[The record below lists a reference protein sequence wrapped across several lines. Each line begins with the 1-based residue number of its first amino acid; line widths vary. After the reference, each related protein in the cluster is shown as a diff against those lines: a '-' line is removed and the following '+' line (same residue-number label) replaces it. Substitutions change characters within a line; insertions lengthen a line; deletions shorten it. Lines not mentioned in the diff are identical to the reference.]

1 MRKNALFDLIKL
13 NTYWFGL
20 SFMWTSLHTLILP
33 ALILQYVADERKNT
47 TLGLLT
53 FTGLVIAAIVQPL
66 AGAASDRWASRF
78 GKRRPAIVFG
88 TLCDMLFLALMAYA
102 GGLPLL
108 ALSYVGLQFTSN
120 IAHGPAQGLMHD
132 KVPSEQ
138 MGMASGIKNMFD
150 MGGVAVSSLVVGFI
164 FTVEKPPAAF
174 IVIALALAFGATF
187 TVFGVREGSTAA
199 EKNDEPILT
208 RLRNSLRIDRNQ
220 HSDYW
225 RLLLVRF
232 MFLSGVYGIQVF
244 AQYFIRDVLQVEN
257 PVEFTGYMLAVIV
270 LALMLFSIIAG
281 RIADRIGRKPM
292 HALAAVTVCAGSIL
306 LTLTRQPT
314 SVLIVGSVVGAGIG
328 VFLSANWALANDLAP
343 LGEGGKFLGLTNL
356 ATAGAGAMSRLLG
369 LPIDAV
375 NNLRPGE
382 YLGYNVLF
390 LSAAV
395 MSIVSLLILRKVPE
409 QIEPQRI
416 RVGGKRSVDH

>member
-1 MRKNALFDLIKL
+1 MRKKSLFELINL

-33 ALILQYVADERKNT
+33 ALILKYVADEQKNT

-53 FTGLVIAAIVQPL
+53 FTGLIIAAIVQPL
-66 AGAASDRWASRF
+66 SGAASDRWASRF

-88 TLCDMLFLALMAYA
+88 TISDLLFLALMAYA

-108 ALSYVGLQFTSN
+108 ALAYIGLQFTSN

-138 MGMASGIKNMFD
+138 MGMASGIKNLFD
-150 MGGVAVSSLVVGFI
+150 MGGVAISSLVVGFI
-164 FTVEKPPAAF
+164 FTVEKPHTAF
-174 IVIALALAFGATF
+174 IGIALALALGTTF
-187 TVFGVREGSTAA
+187 TIFGVREGSTTE
-199 EKNDEPILT
+199 EKNGEPILK
-208 RLRNSLRIDRNQ
+208 RFRNSLRIDRTQ

-232 MFLSGVYGIQVF
+232 LFLSGVYGIQVF
-244 AQYFIRDVLQVEN
+244 AQYYIRDVLQVEN
-257 PVEFTGYMLAVIV
+257 PVEFTGNMLAVIV

-292 HALAAVTVCAGSIL
+292 HTLAAVTVCAGSIL
-306 LTLTRQPT
+306 LTLVRQPT
-314 SVLIVGSVVGAGIG
+314 GVLIVGSIVGAGIG

-343 LGEGGKFLGLTNL
+343 LGEGGKFLGLTNI
-356 ATAGAGAMSRLLG
+356 ATAGAGALSRLLG
-369 LPIDAV
+369 LPIDLV

-395 MSIVSLLILRKVPE
+395 MSIVSLFILRRVPE
-409 QIEPQRI
+409 QIERQRV
-416 RVGGKRSVDH
+416 RVGGE

>member
-1 MRKNALFDLIKL
+1 MRKNSLFELIKL

-33 ALILQYVADERKNT
+33 ALILQYVPDERKNT

-53 FTGLVIAAIVQPL
+53 FTGLIIAAIVQPL
-66 AGAASDRWASRF
+66 SGAASDRWASRF

-88 TLCDMLFLALMAYA
+88 TLCDMVFLALMAYA
-102 GGLPLL
+102 GGIPLL

-150 MGGVAVSSLVVGFI
+150 MSGVVVSSLVVGFI
-164 FTVEKPPAAF
+164 FTVETPLAAF
-174 IVIALALAFGATF
+174 IGIALALVLGATF
-187 TVFGVREGSTAA
+187 TVFGVHEGSTAA
-199 EKNDEPILT
+199 EKNGEPILT
-208 RLRNSLRIDRNQ
+208 RFRNSLRIDRKQ
-220 HSDYW
+220 HGNYW

-232 MFLSGVYGIQVF
+232 LFLSGVYGIQVF

-257 PVEFTGYMLAVIV
+257 PIEFTGSMLAVIV

-292 HALAAVTVCAGSIL
+292 HTLAAVTVCVGSIL
-306 LTLTRQPT
+306 LTIARQPT
-314 SVLIVGSVVGAGIG
+314 SVLIIGSVVGAGIG

-343 LGEGGKFLGLTNL
+343 LGEGGN
-356 ATAGAGAMSRLLG
+356 AGAMSRLLG

-409 QIEPQRI
+409 QINPRRTQVVDI
-416 RVGGKRSVDH
+416 RSDR